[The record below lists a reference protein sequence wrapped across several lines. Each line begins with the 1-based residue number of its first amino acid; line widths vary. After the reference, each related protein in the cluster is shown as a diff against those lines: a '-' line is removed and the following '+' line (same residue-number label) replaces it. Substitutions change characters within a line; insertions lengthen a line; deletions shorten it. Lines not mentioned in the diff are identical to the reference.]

1 VTDARYYCRTVPA
14 PRFPTISVRPASLIL
29 ALQIVY
35 GLLASAYGLMF
46 TLLDDWRDAY
56 GISESRLGAIIAIGF
71 FTTFFSQV
79 VLAPIADRGR
89 TRGSVILG
97 CGLITLGAAV
107 MAVGSSFAPF
117 FAGRFISGI
126 GIGLVLPAM
135 RRVVIVAD
143 PGRVGRNL
151 GRGVAIEV
159 AGFALGPLIAL
170 ATVGPL
176 GLRAPYIV
184 MTALTVSLTAF
195 VALLPLPEVPAE
207 GRTAERFAF
216 DLLLRREFAGT
227 VLLGVAFYL
236 KIGVSDALWVVILD
250 DIDAPSWMSTLS
262 VASFALPWLLFGTFG
277 GRVAQR
283 FGAYRSALVGALCTV
298 GFIVYYGVVN
308 SPVAMI
314 MVSMVQISLD
324 AFTFL
329 GVNIMVARIT
339 STERQA
345 GAAGLLGGS
354 QALTAGTSAIAAG
367 ILYEQIGRTATMST
381 MALAILVIALA
392 AVAVAG
398 RGAFVAERA

>member
-1 VTDARYYCRTVPA
+1 
-14 PRFPTISVRPASLIL
+14 
-29 ALQIVY
+29 
-35 GLLASAYGLMF
+35 
-46 TLLDDWRDAY
+46 
-56 GISESRLGAIIAIGF
+56 
-71 FTTFFSQV
+71 
-79 VLAPIADRGR
+79 
-89 TRGSVILG
+89 
-97 CGLITLGAAV
+97 
-107 MAVGSSFAPF
+107 
-117 FAGRFISGI
+117 
-126 GIGLVLPAM
+126 
-135 RRVVIVAD
+135 
-143 PGRVGRNL
+143 
-151 GRGVAIEV
+151 
-159 AGFALGPLIAL
+159 
-170 ATVGPL
+170 
-176 GLRAPYIV
+176 
-184 MTALTVSLTAF
+184 
-195 VALLPLPEVPAE
+195 
-207 GRTAERFAF
+207 
-216 DLLLRREFAGT
+216 
-227 VLLGVAFYL
+227 
-236 KIGVSDALWVVILD
+236 
-250 DIDAPSWMSTLS
+250 MSTLS

-283 FGAYRSALVGALCTV
+283 FGAYRSALVGALGTV

>member
-1 VTDARYYCRTVPA
+1 MPA
-14 PRFPTISVRPASLIL
+14 ISVRPAGLIL
-29 ALQIVY
+29 SLQIVY

-46 TLLDDWRDAY
+46 TLLDDWRGAY
-56 GISESRLGAIIAIGF
+56 GIAESRLGAIIAIGF

-97 CGLITLGAAV
+97 CGLIALGAAV
-107 MAVGSSFAPF
+107 MALGSSFPPF
-117 FAGRFISGI
+117 FAGRFVSGI

-159 AGFALGPLIAL
+159 AGFAIGPLIAL

-176 GLRAPYIV
+176 GLRAPFVV
-184 MTALTVSLTAF
+184 MTALTVALTAF
-195 VALLPLPEVPAE
+195 VALLPIPEVPTE
-207 GRTAERFAF
+207 GRTDERFAF
-216 DLLLRREFAGT
+216 DLLRRREFAGT
-227 VLLGVAFYL
+227 VLLGVAFFL

-262 VASFALPWLLFGTFG
+262 VASFALPWLLFGAVG

-283 FGAYRSALVGALCTV
+283 VGAFRSALVGAVCTV
-298 GFIVYYGVVN
+298 GFISFYGVTD
-308 SPVAMI
+308 SPVTMI
-314 MVSMVQISLD
+314 AVSLVQISLD

-339 STERQA
+339 ATERQA

-354 QALTAGTSAIAAG
+354 QSLTAGASAIAAG
-367 ILYEQIGRTATMST
+367 VLYERIGRAATMGT
-381 MALAILVIALA
+381 MALTILVIATV

>member
-1 VTDARYYCRTVPA
+1 MPATKVPKIA
-14 PRFPTISVRPASLIL
+14 VRPAGLIL
-29 ALQIVY
+29 ALQVAY

-56 GISESRLGAIIAIGF
+56 GIAESRLGAIIAIGF

-89 TRGSVILG
+89 TRSSVILG
-97 CGLITLGAAV
+97 CGLITFGAAV
-107 MAVGSSFAPF
+107 MAAGSSFAPF
-117 FAGRFISGI
+117 FAGRFVSGI

-135 RRVVIVAD
+135 RRVVIVAQ
-143 PGRVGRNL
+143 PERVGRNL
-151 GRGVAIEV
+151 GRGVGIEV

-170 ATVGPL
+170 ATVEPL
-176 GLRAPYIV
+176 GLRAPFIV
-184 MTALTVSLTAF
+184 MTVLTAAITVV
-195 VALLPLPEVPAE
+195 VALLPIPEVPSE
-207 GRTAERFAF
+207 GRTGERFAF
-216 DLLLRREFAGT
+216 DLLRNRVFAGT
-227 VLLGVAFYL
+227 VLLGVAFFL

-262 VASFALPWLLFGTFG
+262 VASFALPWIAFGAFG

-283 FGAYRSALVGALCTV
+283 TGAFRSALFGAVCTV
-298 GFIVYYGVVN
+298 GFIAFYGVVA

-314 MVSMVQISLD
+314 LVSLVQISLD

-354 QALTAGTSAIAAG
+354 QSLTAGTSAIVAG
-367 ILYEQIGRTATMST
+367 ILYEQIGRAATMAT
-381 MALAILVIALA
+381 MAGTILVLA
-392 AVAVAG
+392 VVAVAVAG
-398 RGAFVAERA
+398 RAAFVAERA

>member
-1 VTDARYYCRTVPA
+1 MR
-14 PRFPTISVRPASLIL
+14 PTGLIL
-29 ALQIVY
+29 ALQVVY

-56 GISESRLGAIIAIGF
+56 GITESRLGAIIAIGF

-89 TRGSVILG
+89 TRDSVILG
-97 CGLITLGAAV
+97 CALITLGAAV
-107 MAVGSSFAPF
+107 MAVGSSFAPL
-117 FAGRFISGI
+117 FAGRFASGI
-126 GIGLVLPAM
+126 GIGLVLPAV

-159 AGFALGPLIAL
+159 TGFAIGPLIAL

-176 GLRAPYIV
+176 GLRAPYVV
-184 MTALTVSLTAF
+184 MTALTASLTAF
-195 VALLPLPEVPAE
+195 VAFLPVPEVPAE
-207 GRTAERFAF
+207 GRAGERFAF
-216 DLLLRREFAGT
+216 DLLRRREFAGT
-227 VLLGVAFYL
+227 VLLGVAFFL

-250 DIDAPSWMSTLS
+250 DIDTPSWMSTLS
-262 VASFALPWLLFGTFG
+262 VASFALPWLLFGAFG

-283 FGAYRSALVGALCTV
+283 IGAFRSALAGALGTV
-298 GFIVYYGVVN
+298 GFIAYYGVVG

-314 MVSMVQISLD
+314 LVSLVQISLD
-324 AFTFL
+324 AFTIL

-339 STERQA
+339 ATERQA

-367 ILYEQIGRTATMST
+367 VLYEQIGRAATMTT
-381 MALAILVIALA
+381 MALSILVIAVV

-398 RGAFVAERA
+398 RGVFVAERS

>member
-1 VTDARYYCRTVPA
+1 MPAR
-14 PRFPTISVRPASLIL
+14 RFPTIAVRPAGLIL

-56 GISESRLGAIIAIGF
+56 GIPESRLGAIIAVGF

-89 TRGSVILG
+89 TRGSVVLG
-97 CGLITLGAAV
+97 CGMIALGALV
-107 MAVGSSFAPF
+107 MAAGSSFGAF
-117 FAGRFISGI
+117 FTGRFVSGL
-126 GIGLVLPAM
+126 GIGLVVPAM
-135 RRVVIVAD
+135 RRVVIVSD
-143 PGRVGRNL
+143 PARVGRNL
-151 GRGVAIEV
+151 GRGLSIEV
-159 AGFALGPLIAL
+159 AGFAVGPLIAL
-170 ATVGPL
+170 ATVGPF
-176 GLRAPYIV
+176 GLRAPYVV
-184 MTALTVSLTAF
+184 MTVLTVGLTAF
-195 VALLPLPEVPAE
+195 VAFLPLPEVPAE

-216 DLLLRREFAGT
+216 DLLHRREFAGT
-227 VLLGVAFYL
+227 IMLGVAFYL

-250 DIDAPSWMSTLS
+250 DIGAPSWMSTLS
-262 VASFALPWLLFGTFG
+262 VASFALPWLLFGTVG

-283 FGAYRSALVGALCTV
+283 IGAFTAALVGALCTV
-298 GFIVYYGVVN
+298 GFLVFYGVVG

-314 MVSMVQISLD
+314 LVSLVQVTLD

-339 STERQA
+339 SDDRQA

-367 ILYEQIGRTATMST
+367 ILYEHIGRAATMST
-381 MALAILVIALA
+381 MSIAILVIALA

-398 RGAFVAERA
+398 RRAFVAERA

>member
-1 VTDARYYCRTVPA
+1 M
-14 PRFPTISVRPASLIL
+14 PTISVRPAGLIL
-29 ALQIVY
+29 SLQIVY

-56 GISESRLGAIIAIGF
+56 GIAESRLGAIIAIGF

-97 CGLITLGAAV
+97 CGLIALGAAV
-107 MAVGSSFAPF
+107 MALGSSFAPF
-117 FAGRFISGI
+117 FAGRFVSGI

-143 PGRVGRNL
+143 PARVGRNL

-159 AGFALGPLIAL
+159 AGFAIGPLIAL

-176 GLRAPYIV
+176 GLRAPFVV

-207 GRTAERFAF
+207 GRTDERFAF
-216 DLLLRREFAGT
+216 DLLRRREFAGT
-227 VLLGVAFYL
+227 VLLGVAFFL

-262 VASFALPWLLFGTFG
+262 VASFALPWLLFGAVG

-283 FGAYRSALVGALCTV
+283 VGAFRSALVGALCTV
-298 GFIVYYGVVN
+298 GFIAFYGVTN
-308 SPVAMI
+308 SPVTMI
-314 MVSMVQISLD
+314 AVSLVQISLD

-339 STERQA
+339 ATERQA

-354 QALTAGTSAIAAG
+354 QSLTAGTSAIAAG
-367 ILYEQIGRTATMST
+367 ILYEQIGRAATMGT
-381 MALAILVIALA
+381 MALAILVIATA